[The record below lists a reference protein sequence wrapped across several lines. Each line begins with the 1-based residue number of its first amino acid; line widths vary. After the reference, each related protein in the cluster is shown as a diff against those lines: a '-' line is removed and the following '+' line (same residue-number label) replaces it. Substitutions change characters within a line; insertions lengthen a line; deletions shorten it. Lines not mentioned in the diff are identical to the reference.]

1 MAKYSLLTQ
10 NLYDTSI
17 GHYTSYGIIAKE
29 RKLTISVAD
38 ISTDKFAV
46 EQLIEKFNTYEL
58 SLCHL
63 HDAVEDFLCDYNL
76 E

>member
-10 NLYDTSI
+10 TLYDTSI
-17 GHYTSYGIIAKE
+17 GHYTSYGIIAEE

-46 EQLIEKFNTYEL
+46 EQLIEKFNTHKL

-63 HDAVEDFLCDYNL
+63 HNAVEDFLYDCNL
-76 E
+76 C

>member
-17 GHYTSYGIIAKE
+17 GHYVSYGIKAELKDKII
-29 RKLTISVAD
+29 TVAD

-46 EQLIEKFNTYEL
+46 EQLVKQFNTHNL
-58 SLCHL
+58 SDCHL
-63 HDAVEDFLCDYNL
+63 HQAVEDFLYDL
-76 E
+76 EIK